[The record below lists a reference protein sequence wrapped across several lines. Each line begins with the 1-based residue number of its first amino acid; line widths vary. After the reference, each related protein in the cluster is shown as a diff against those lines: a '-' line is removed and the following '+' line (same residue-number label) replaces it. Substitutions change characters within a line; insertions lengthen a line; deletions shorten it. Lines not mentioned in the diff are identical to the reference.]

1 MDDNEIMQMID
12 AEAARRHTADR
23 RHLDSLLGEMND
35 GLPQWSARRR
45 LASRVAAMVVLLVL
59 PASYAA
65 LLPPPPQTTHRR
77 NGLCQPNTHPVMKRL
92 WIVTAVLLVLLLG
105 GITAWRLL
113 PRGGHDV
120 SDLYSECATQ
130 QGVRAGFI
138 ENYRFD
144 DSTLVDVTTVEA
156 LDSAPLRPAGAR
168 LEPCRQA
175 CLWRRCPFYCSLC
188 Q

>member
-1 MDDNEIMQMID
+1 
-12 AEAARRHTADR
+12 
-23 RHLDSLLGEMND
+23 
-35 GLPQWSARRR
+35 
-45 LASRVAAMVVLLVL
+45 
-59 PASYAA
+59 
-65 LLPPPPQTTHRR
+65 
-77 NGLCQPNTHPVMKRL
+77 MKRL

-156 LDSAPLRPAGAR
+156 LDSLGWAWMQRRFDLPEPDSSRAAKLASGDDVLFTAPFADD
-168 LEPCRQA
+168 RQY
-175 CLWRRCPFYCSLC
+175 LFLSYSTRSLC
-188 Q
+188 VVSVDNDSQLKSVVRYHIQLLKQ

>member
-65 LLPPPPQTTHRR
+65 LLPPPPQATHVT
-77 NGLCQPNTHPVMKRL
+77 CSQPGADAAVM
-92 WIVTAVLLVLLLG
+92 
-105 GITAWRLL
+105 
-113 PRGGHDV
+113 D
-120 SDLYSECATQ
+120 CANQ
-130 QGVRAGFI
+130 I
-138 ENYRFD
+138 L
-144 DSTLVDVTTVEA
+144 TL
-156 LDSAPLRPAGAR
+156 S
-168 LEPCRQA
+168 
-175 CLWRRCPFYCSLC
+175 
-188 Q
+188 